1 MIRVWVANVGDV
13 DIGESLA
20 DAIVALEHGT
30 KEQRVA
36 AATWLS
42 CETQS
47 QALSALE
54 RCVDVPGAVG
64 IIARD
69 ALGLNDERPD
79 DPISL
84 QFARSEARKGVGL
97 ERAIRDAKAMGKE
110 PFDWDAFR
118 AAGCR
123 PHGFAEHRFDY
134 YVMRSELRTMA
145 EYIAHR
151 KELEPWDL

>member
-1 MIRVWVANVGDV
+1 MTEEYPTDRV
-13 DIGESLA
+13 
-20 DAIVALEHGT
+20 
-30 KEQRVA
+30 K
-36 AATWLS
+36 
-42 CETQS
+42 
-47 QALSALE
+47 QALLAASHKRTEAAMHCAGVL
-54 RCVDVPGAVG
+54 CYLTGA
-64 IIARD
+64 
-69 ALGLNDERPD
+69 
-79 DPISL
+79 
-84 QFARSEARKGVGL
+84 
-97 ERAIRDAKAMGKE
+97 GKE

>member
-1 MIRVWVANVGDV
+1 MIRVWVPKVGDV
-13 DIGESLA
+13 AIGESLT
-20 DAIVALEHGT
+20 DAVHLLEHGT
-30 KEQRVA
+30 NEERIA

-42 CETQS
+42 CETQPR
-47 QALSALE
+47 ALSALE

-69 ALGLNDERPD
+69 ALGLNDERAD
-79 DPISL
+79 DSIPVE
-84 QFARSEARKGVGL
+84 FARAEARKGVVL
-97 ERAIRDAKAMGKE
+97 ERAIRNAQTTGRD

-134 YVMRSELRTMA
+134 YVMRSELCTMA

-151 KELEPWDL
+151 KEREPWE